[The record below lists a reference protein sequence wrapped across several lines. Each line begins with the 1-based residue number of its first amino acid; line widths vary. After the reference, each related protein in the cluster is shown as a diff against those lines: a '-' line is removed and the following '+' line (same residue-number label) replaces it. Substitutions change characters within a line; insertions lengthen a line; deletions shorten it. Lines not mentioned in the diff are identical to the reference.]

1 MLAVPEFRE
10 SLLEGVEKV
19 ESFNMNLSKCGVGGF
34 DSSPMWIKKR
44 FFFSNSGFLILYNY
58 CH

>member
-34 DSSPMWIKKR
+34 DSSPMWVKKR
-44 FFFSNSGFLILYNY
+44 YFSTLMFLL
-58 CH
+58 